1 MESTT
6 KKSVQKPLERIDQ
19 VWENIED
26 NIKDFSEIMFPP
38 NERFTLKLSARRK
51 IWMINLICYDITTI

>member
-38 NERFTLKLSARRK
+38 NERFTLKPSARRK